1 MTVPQKSF
9 SVSELTSKIKNLLE
23 PEFSAVSVKGEIS
36 NFKHHTSGHMYFTL
50 KDKTAELRC
59 VMFRGMNRNIQFKP
73 EDGMDVLLQGKVTVY
88 EMRGQYQLIV
98 ETMEPAG
105 IGTLFLAFEA
115 LKKQLQSE
123 GLFELS
129 IKKPLPKYP
138 RKIGIVTS
146 QSGAAISDMV
156 NIFQRRAPYIELM
169 LRPAVVQ
176 GEEAARDIVN
186 GIKQLDRIKSIDI
199 IIIGR
204 GGGSIEDLWPF
215 NDELL
220 ARAISRCKTPIISA
234 VGHETDV
241 TISDMVSD
249 VRAPTP
255 SAAAEISAPS
265 FSELNKIIS
274 NNLDQLYNLI
284 DLQLKLQWQSLDRL
298 SDRHEFQRPNTIIE
312 RHREVEKKLG
322 HRLSLSLKHIISIK
336 KTNIEGLVK
345 EINALN
351 PVYVLERGYSI
362 AFKREGQIVRREDDL
377 KVGESFVLKTGKG
390 KMEAEKK
397 QSLPV

>member
-1 MTVPQKSF
+1 MTIPQKSF

-255 SAAAEISAPS
+255 SAAAEIAAPS